1 MTLDLPP
8 MPSLKLPLVSLVLV
22 CLSGTAA
29 AQQPYL
35 SMAPLRIHAEAI
47 GAEETGTALV
57 GIDRSVPLHFFL
69 PNVGRTSRV
78 DVAAV
83 FFGARNTA
91 ERTCL
96 RYRLTAMELSIS
108 RAPWN
113 GGVRLL
119 SYDRSGTRDVVADW
133 LAIQAGPSGHFRVGI
148 IDVEPRIELSGS
160 IATRRT
166 GRAVFDDLPE
176 RAYDGATGVAGSLAA
191 VATVAFAQSG
201 YLEARGSIERFS
213 AGDRPEHRSASIA
226 LHWTPAT
233 RFEVVAR
240 AAMER
245 AFLSVP
251 STAKIAGLSIRFT
264 PAAQAY

>member
-1 MTLDLPP
+1 
-8 MPSLKLPLVSLVLV
+8 MPSLKLPLVALFLVG
-22 CLSGTAA
+22 LSGTAA
-29 AQQPYL
+29 AQHPYL
-35 SMAPLRIHAEAI
+35 SMAPLRIHAEVM
-47 GAEETGTALV
+47 GAGETGTALV

-78 DVAAV
+78 DIAALFV
-83 FFGARNTA
+83 GARNST
-91 ERTCL
+91 EKTDL

-133 LAIQAGPSGHFRVGI
+133 LAIQAGPSGRFRVGG

-166 GRAVFDDLPE
+166 GRSVFEDLPE
-176 RAYDGATGVAGSLAA
+176 GADDGSTGLAGSLAG
-191 VATVAFAQSG
+191 VATVAFAESG

-213 AGDRPEHRSASIA
+213 AGGRPEHRSASIA
-226 LHWTPAT
+226 LHWTAAT

-240 AAMER
+240 AAVER

-251 STAKIAGLSIRFT
+251 SDARIVGLSIRFT